1 MNKKFTL
8 LLAAA
13 MMSGSFMNLAF
24 AADKVTSVSVKSAV
38 KDTYYALKT
47 SHFYNN
53 ETPNGWEEQTG
64 GSYYVVT
71 EDGKFIRKTF
81 TSTTPESLENN
92 VWKVSKAT
100 TAAGEVYTFTSKDN
114 KVFKVEGI
122 TGFPLR
128 GNAAVAQISSTD
140 VFALD
145 LNSDGSSYVSVDNN
159 QLFVKNNGAGT
170 YGVGF
175 VLESLSVEDVTAQEL
190 NSIQGGDGLI
200 FAYPSETAAVTGDI
214 LTGVQL
220 VAIEVPT
227 GATNGEVTIPAG
239 VYFATKVSDKL
250 QLTKDG
256 KLDVTTDK
264 VKAQVAAFLASEFIA
279 VNPSDYNETT
289 GWTRGNGEGFGLKK
303 VAGSDFSYDTSK
315 ATKGSSVSIMN
326 ACFSV
331 NEPDAY
337 TTTDQYTLSVKANLE
352 VEAGKDHVAKDVN
365 LAVKQA
371 NSVSYL
377 VTTTGEGQK
386 FKTQAS
392 ATSALI
398 DATTLLNSDKTPAI
412 YAIKVLSGDAKDQYL
427 TNGKY
432 TLPSVDVN
440 DPTNQYVITSVK
452 NNVVTFKSRVN
463 SDVVKMSF
471 YGDNAD
477 LTFKVVAVNDDAKI
491 NYAKSEES
499 TQISF
504 AETNLNAETVELI
517 KVTPKS
523 KFDSFLNRDEKDY
536 SLVSFKVAPN
546 AVTDRYVN
554 INVPVNETTGAVET
568 GKMLYDADEAAKF
581 MLVNKKYEETADY
594 NTVSD
599 FAYLKGEEVV
609 SAKDTVAYPT
619 YQIKAY
625 EAANFDKPNEG
636 KFIGG
641 GYELKDGNA
650 DALDFIVKENADGS
664 VYLISE
670 ASGNYYVAT
679 WQGMTADA
687 KVGNESTQ
695 YTTANYATILNKAN
709 KVYMSGDEASVSLE
723 AKSQHVSMMETVA
736 GSYVLADTNNDAI
749 VKGVDASA
757 AVLWLDTTKT
767 EAEIPTFYI
776 SQGGKFLFNATDSTS
791 TTTTD
796 YKVPGASDEVKL
808 IFKKAE
814 LVGSD
819 TLKTTVNGVE
829 VMVADKAN
837 KLQNVVAGVENFQ
850 YQILKAKEEN
860 EYVIRQTNNVGIAKY
875 VKTTNGYLTLTT
887 SEDQAMHVVVESQAA
902 PTSNEN
908 VVVASEVKVVAQD
921 GAVVVKNAAGKNV
934 VVSTILGQVV
944 ANEVLTSDNAT
955 INVPAGIVVVAV
967 EGESFKVNVK

>member
-8 LLAAA
+8 LFAAA
-13 MMSGSFMNLAF
+13 MLSSSLVNSMLAENLTTTLSLNDA
-24 AADKVTSVSVKSAV
+24 KSNV
-38 KDTYYALKT
+38 YYALRA
-47 SHFYNN
+47 SHLH
-53 ETPNGWEEQTG
+53 NGTNAWNSESQ
-64 GSYYVVT
+64 SYYVVAK
-71 EDGKFIRKTF
+71 DGKFYREVVSNET
-81 TSTTPESLENN
+81 LDNN
-92 VWKVSKAT
+92 VWKVTASSAT
-100 TAAGEVYTFTSKDN
+100 ANGTVYTFESKDK
-114 KVFKVEGI
+114 KVLKVSTI
-122 TGFPLR
+122 TGFALR
-128 GNAAVAQISSTD
+128 STGATHENATVYGLNLNLTDYVATAGTELVSSTT
-140 VFALD
+140 ANAKGL
-145 LNSDGSSYVSVDNN
+145 
-159 QLFVKNNGAGT
+159 
-170 YGVGF
+170 GF
-175 VLESLSVEDVTAQEL
+175 VLESLSVKDVTAKEL

-227 GATNGEVTIPAG
+227 DAKNGEVTIPAG

-289 GWTRGNGEGFGLKK
+289 GWTRGNCEGFGLKK

-326 ACFSV
+326 ACFTV

-599 FAYLKGEEVV
+599 FAYLKGEEVAF
-609 SAKDTVAYPT
+609 AKDTVAYPT

-636 KFIGG
+636 KFIGDS
-641 GYELKDGNA
+641 YELKNGNTG
-650 DALDFIVKENADGS
+650 ALDFIVKENADGS

-670 ASGNYYVAT
+670 ASSNYYVAT
-679 WQGMTADA
+679 WQGMTTDA
-687 KVGNESTQ
+687 KVGNEATQ
-695 YTTANYATILNKAN
+695 YTATNYATILNKAN

-850 YQILKAKEEN
+850 YQILKAKEDN
-860 EYVIRQTNNVGIAKY
+860 EYVIRQGAKY
-875 VKTTNGYLTLTT
+875 VKTTNGYLTLTA